1 MLFEIFNDKKIF
13 KCWLVTESFKIFFV
27 NFIYIVYIFYVLVNS
42 CILYEWYLKFEFI
55 MYKRIVNLFYKDVFY
70 NYYIILNG
78 FN

>member
-1 MLFEIFNDKKIF
+1 MLFEIFNDRKIF
-13 KCWLVTESFKIFFV
+13 KCRLVIESFKIFFV

-70 NYYIILNG
+70 NYYIILND

>member
-13 KCWLVTESFKIFFV
+13 KCRLVIESFKIFFV

>member
-1 MLFEIFNDKKIF
+1 MLFEIFNDKIIF
-13 KCWLVTESFKIFFV
+13 KCWLVIESFKIFFV